1 MITVPPNS
9 ESNRPPSGETA
20 GGDDTLG
27 GYLRLHNRP
36 PGFEGSDGYPYT
48 VSVEVEKT
56 PDLIAPFVGYLVFPR
71 WAETGAGIIG
81 HLESPI
87 ILRGRSQEEVE
98 KGLGALTLAQVRAF
112 LDEASSLQRTET

>member
-1 MITVPPNS
+1 MVTFPPNS
-9 ESNRPPSGETA
+9 ESNRPPPGETS

-56 PDLIAPFVGYLVFPR
+56 PDLTAPFSGYLVFPR

-87 ILRGRSQEEVE
+87 ILRGKSQEEVAV
-98 KGLGALTLAQVRAF
+98 GLGALTLAKVRDL